1 MKKFGFYALA
11 AASLLFAACSS
22 SDDVTD
28 SPQNPT
34 DEIMDGAYIGVSIQL
49 PNDAASTR
57 ANEDFEDGET
67 DEFSVKNATLYI
79 FRSADGTEDN
89 ATFFKSYTIGT
100 DYSMDGGSNVTS
112 TYTNAVKL
120 DNTAANE
127 IKSDATNTYFAYVI
141 VNHNNVLTAEPTT
154 WAAFKDMAF
163 DAERI
168 GNAPAA
174 EKNIG
179 NGGLLM
185 TNAPV
190 SKNAGGTAA
199 ATTAAADYTTLVVL
213 DKSKI
218 YATEADARKN
228 AAACVFVE
236 RAAVKITVSESV
248 ATQKVG
254 DYPYEF
260 DGWQIFNYAPT
271 FYNTRHVD
279 ATWGDY
285 ASQYLDA
292 NASEYKA
299 YYQYRFVSPTG
310 FDPQLP
316 TPHTGPFRTYWATDL
331 TYNADATLQKPQA
344 PVDGTWID
352 FGKSGYTTE
361 NTFDVEHQ
369 TWQNTTQ
376 VAVRAKFNGGNPFFM
391 VARDETIYD
400 QANAQNK
407 VQSLIANV
415 PEISGLLE
423 EACRA
428 ISQRTAGNPT
438 ITSSL
443 TVTFTVPNAGKDNI
457 EYTVAPTFTGGE
469 LTDAD
474 KKGEDKYSDLIAAAI
489 AAVKPNF
496 TVNYYAGGH
505 AYYAAR
511 IKHFGDY
518 ETPWSATGAYIKGSG
533 EVVTDIYGDPVQTK
547 DFLGRYGVVRDNW
560 YNISVDGVT
569 KIGSAEP
576 VNVTGKGTPDDEV
589 ENYIS
594 VHVHIVPWVI
604 RNQHITF

>member
-174 EKNIG
+174 EKNITAQ
-179 NGGLLM
+179 GLLM

-292 NASEYKA
+292 TASEYKA

-400 QANAQNK
+400 QTNAQNK

-438 ITSSL
+438 VTASL
-443 TVTFTVPNAGKDNI
+443 TVAFTVPTAGKDNI
-457 EYTVAPTFTGGE
+457 EYTVTPTFTGGE

-474 KKGEDKYSDLIAAAI
+474 KKGDDKYSDLIAAAI

-496 TVNYYAGGH
+496 TVNYYAGGY

-560 YNISVDGVT
+560 YNLSVDGVT

>member
-79 FRSADGTEDN
+79 FRSADGKEDN
-89 ATFFKSYTIGT
+89 ATFFKSYQIGT

-154 WAAFKDMAF
+154 WAEFKDMAF

-174 EKNIG
+174 EKNITAQ
-179 NGGLLM
+179 GLLM

-279 ATWGDY
+279 AAWGNY

-292 NASEYKA
+292 TATDYKD

-310 FDPQLP
+310 FDPKLP

-400 QANAQNK
+400 KANAQNK

-443 TVTFTVPNAGKDNI
+443 TVTFTVPTAGKDNI
-457 EYTVAPTFTGGE
+457 EYTVTPTFTGGE

-474 KKGEDKYSDLIAAAI
+474 KKGDDKYSDLIAAAI

-560 YNISVDGVT
+560 YNLSVDGVT

-576 VNVTGKGTPDDEV
+576 VDVTGKGTPDDEV

>member
-89 ATFFKSYTIGT
+89 ATFFKSYQIGT

-127 IKSDATNTYFAYVI
+127 IKSDASNTYFAYVI

-154 WAAFKDMAF
+154 WADFKNMAF
-163 DAERI
+163 DAEKI

-279 ATWGDY
+279 AAWGNY

-292 NASEYKA
+292 TATDYKD

-310 FDPQLP
+310 FDPKLP

-376 VAVRAKFNGGNPFFM
+376 VAVRAQFNGGNPFFM

-400 QANAQNK
+400 KANAQNK

-443 TVTFTVPNAGKDNI
+443 TVTFTVPTAGKDNI
-457 EYTVAPTFTGGE
+457 EYTVTPTFTGGE

-474 KKGEDKYSDLIAAAI
+474 KKGDDKYSDLIAAAI

-560 YNISVDGVT
+560 YNLSVDGVT

-576 VNVTGKGTPDDEV
+576 VDVTGKGTPDDEV

>member
-11 AASLLFAACSS
+11 TASLLFAACSS

-89 ATFFKSYTIGT
+89 ATFFKSYQIGT

-127 IKSDATNTYFAYVI
+127 IKSDASNTYFAYVI

-154 WAAFKDMAF
+154 WADFKNMAF
-163 DAERI
+163 DAEKI

-279 ATWGDY
+279 AAWGNY

-292 NASEYKA
+292 TATDYKD

-331 TYNADATLQKPQA
+331 TYNDDATLEKRQA

-376 VAVRAKFNGGNPFFM
+376 VAVRAQFNGGNPFFM

-400 QANAQNK
+400 KANAQNK

-443 TVTFTVPNAGKDNI
+443 TVTFTVPTAGKDNI
-457 EYTVAPTFTGGE
+457 EYTVTPKFEGGE

-474 KKGEDKYSDLIAAAI
+474 KKGDDKYSDLIAAAI

-560 YNISVDGVT
+560 YNLSVDGVT